1 MSSEITQVPDVR
13 RYGEWCLIA
22 GASEGI
28 GAAFAEA
35 LAGAGYKLVMVA
47 RRPEPLEAAA
57 ARLRGKHGV
66 EVRTISA
73 DLAEPDA
80 AERVFAQCADVEVGL
95 LIYNAGAVPG
105 MADLHDF
112 PEDEAY
118 RTMTLNVVGQTKFSY
133 LFGGKMRERGRGGII
148 LIGSIA
154 SASGCARLTTY
165 SAAKAYS
172 QIFAEGLWYEM
183 KPYGIDVLGLSCTT
197 TRTPAMQQLGM
208 PMDNPEF
215 PSVEPEQ
222 VVAEGF
228 AAFGNEPIHF
238 MNGSRATVD
247 AVQAMPRAEAVQM
260 ISEGIRAIV
269 PTKVPA

>member
-1 MSSEITQVPDVR
+1 MSGEITQVPDVR

-35 LAGAGYKLVMVA
+35 LAGSGYKLVMVA

-57 ARLRGKHGV
+57 ARLREKHGV
-66 EVRTISA
+66 EVRTIST
-73 DLAEPDA
+73 DLADPDA
-80 AERVFAQCADVEVGL
+80 AERVFAQCADINVGL
-95 LIYNAGAVPG
+95 LIYNAGAVPN
-105 MADLHDF
+105 MADFHDF
-112 PEDEAY
+112 PENEAY
-118 RTMTLNVVGQTKFSY
+118 RTTILNVIGQTKFSY
-133 LFGGKMRERGRGGII
+133 LFGGRMRERGRGGII

-172 QIFAEGLWYEM
+172 QIFAEGLWYEL

-197 TRTPAMQQLGM
+197 TRTPAMEQLGM
-208 PMDNPEF
+208 PLDNPDY

-228 AAFGNEPIHF
+228 AAFGREPIHF
-238 MNGSRATVD
+238 MNGSRATVE
-247 AVQAMPRAEAVQM
+247 ALQTMPRAEVVQM
-260 ISEGIRAIV
+260 VSEGIKAVV
-269 PTKVPA
+269 PTKTPA